1 LSRTPLTFVI
11 VSSHI
16 FSGMIDAPDVTIQIA
31 RLSNSNQ
38 NFFNPEKKYKNRKK
52 FESFLEN
59 ATERYLEGF

>member
-1 LSRTPLTFVI
+1 
-11 VSSHI
+11 
-16 FSGMIDAPDVTIQIA
+16 MIDAPDVTIQIA